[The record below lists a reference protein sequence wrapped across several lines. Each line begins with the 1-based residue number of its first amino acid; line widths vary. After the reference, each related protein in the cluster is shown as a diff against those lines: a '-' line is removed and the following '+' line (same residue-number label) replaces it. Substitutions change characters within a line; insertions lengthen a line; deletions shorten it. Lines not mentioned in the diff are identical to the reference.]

1 MRAFVGV
8 RIEPNEEVRE
18 LLSFLSK
25 QDGVKVVNEDNLHVN
40 LKFFGEISE
49 KQAEEIEKV
58 IKKIN
63 SPRFSVLFD
72 GIGFFPSEEFI
83 KVVFVKARSKELMK
97 INEFLEN
104 DLYSKGFMK
113 ENKLFVPHLTL
124 ARVKKRLPEE
134 VVNKLKNWRVN
145 FSCEVSE
152 VELIKSVLKEGGPLY
167 ETIFKIDLKWFSY
180 ERFIVA

>member
-49 KQAEEIEKV
+49 KQAEQIEETM
-58 IKKIN
+58 KKID
-63 SPRFSVLFD
+63 STRFSILFN
-72 GIGFFPSEEFI
+72 GVGFFPSDDFV
-83 KVVFVKARSKELMK
+83 KVVFVKARSKELMR
-97 INEFLEN
+97 INESLEN
-104 DLYSKGFMK
+104 ELYSKGFMK
-113 ENKLFVPHLTL
+113 ENRLFVPHLAL

-134 VVNKLKNWRVN
+134 IVNKLKNWIIN

-152 VELIKSVLKEGGPLY
+152 VELIKSVLREGGPLY
-167 ETIFKIDLKWFSY
+167 ETVFKIKLK
-180 ERFIVA
+180 